1 MNDRSANSA
10 LLLGI
15 AAVERDTG
23 IGKDTL
29 RVWERRY
36 GFPRPQRDAA
46 GDRLYPL
53 DQVEQLRLIKRLL
66 DCGHRPAQ
74 IVGLPIDRLD
84 ALSRQ
89 CEPAANSPSV
99 PGEQSAAAPPDD
111 ADIQAYL
118 DVLRQ
123 HDAELLRRRLL
134 QAVMRLGLARCVTE
148 VVAPLNTAVG
158 QAWMHGELQVFEEHL
173 YSEVIQR
180 VLRTAIG
187 AIPPGDAA
195 QSRPKILLTTIPQ
208 EPHTLGLLM
217 AEAMLA
223 LEGCRCVQLGPQ
235 LPLADILL
243 AVRAHAADVLV
254 LSFSPILPAAQVAG
268 ALHELRQRL
277 PAGVDIWAGG
287 SNPALRRRLAA
298 GIRVTV
304 ALGDLAATVR
314 DWRLRHAGAQSLR

>member
-123 HDAELLRRRLL
+123 H
-134 QAVMRLGLARCVTE
+134 
-148 VVAPLNTAVG
+148 
-158 QAWMHGELQVFEEHL
+158 
-173 YSEVIQR
+173 
-180 VLRTAIG
+180 
-187 AIPPGDAA
+187 
-195 QSRPKILLTTIPQ
+195 
-208 EPHTLGLLM
+208 
-217 AEAMLA
+217 
-223 LEGCRCVQLGPQ
+223 
-235 LPLADILL
+235 
-243 AVRAHAADVLV
+243 
-254 LSFSPILPAAQVAG
+254 
-268 ALHELRQRL
+268 
-277 PAGVDIWAGG
+277 
-287 SNPALRRRLAA
+287 
-298 GIRVTV
+298 
-304 ALGDLAATVR
+304 
-314 DWRLRHAGAQSLR
+314 